1 MTNYR
6 ARLYAAARMSS
17 ADVRLVQTCYPK
29 IYLACHTRHSK
40 AASSDSHVSG
50 RDSAML
56 SHLDE
61 KQGITP
67 SQLARHLGIG
77 RPTMSAAVKRLS
89 ALGYVAAAAD
99 RQDSR
104 RVRLHLTARGA
115 AAMRSSS
122 VLEPARVERLL
133 AAMTA
138 RDKRA
143 ALAGLALLAGAAQR
157 VMTAS
162 AGREKHGGPASAPRS
177 TAGKQR
183 A

>member
-1 MTNYR
+1 
-6 ARLYAAARMSS
+6 MSS

-29 IYLACHTRHSK
+29 IYLACHTRHTT
-40 AASSDSHVSG
+40 AASSDNHLSA

-61 KQGITP
+61 KRGITP
-67 SQLARHLGIG
+67 SELARHLSVG
-77 RPTMSAAVKRLS
+77 RPTMSAAVKRLTG
-89 ALGYVAAAAD
+89 LGYVTATSD
-99 RQDSR
+99 GKDSR
-104 RVRLHLTARGA
+104 RVLLHLTARGG

-143 ALAGLALLAGAAQR
+143 ALTGLALLAAAAER
-157 VMTAS
+157 VMAAS
-162 AGREKHGGPASAPRS
+162 AGHGNTPGGLASML
-177 TAGKQR
+177 R
-183 A
+183 AAESKRHA